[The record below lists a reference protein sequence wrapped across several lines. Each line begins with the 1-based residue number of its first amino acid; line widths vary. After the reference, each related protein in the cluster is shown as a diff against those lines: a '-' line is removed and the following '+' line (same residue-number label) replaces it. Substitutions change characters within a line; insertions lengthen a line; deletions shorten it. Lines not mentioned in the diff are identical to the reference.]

1 MLSRNSTTAGAPP
14 IELRSPKWW
23 MKGLGKV
30 AIAFLL
36 VYIPIQ
42 WFGASYRF
50 AFDMIEGVNCLPE
63 TFFLIDLNDQ
73 NVGRGDY
80 VAFRTEQME
89 PFYENGTTAIKI
101 LAGVAGDQVDVDA
114 TGATVNDKY
123 WGPLHH
129 IRPEGRL
136 TEMGRSVADY
146 TRSLT
151 VPEGEMWMM
160 APHER
165 SYDSRYWGT
174 IREEQVIGRVIPLF

>member
-1 MLSRNSTTAGAPP
+1 MSSRSVASQHPP

-23 MKGLGKV
+23 LKGLSK
-30 AIAFLL
+30 ALLAFVV
-36 VYIPIQ
+36 VYLPIH
-42 WFGASYRF
+42 WFSANYRF

-101 LAGVAGDQVDVDA
+101 LAGVPGDRVVVDA
-114 TGATVNDKY
+114 NGATVNEHY

-129 IRPEGRL
+129 VRAEGRL
-136 TEMGRSVADY
+136 TELGKTVADY
-146 TRSLT
+146 TRSLD

-174 IREEQVIGRVIPLF
+174 IQADQVIGHVIPLF